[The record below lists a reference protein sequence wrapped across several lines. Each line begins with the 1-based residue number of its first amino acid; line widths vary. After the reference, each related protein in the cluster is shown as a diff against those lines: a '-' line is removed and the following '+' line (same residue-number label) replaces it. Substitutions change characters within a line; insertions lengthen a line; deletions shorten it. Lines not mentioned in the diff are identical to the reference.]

1 MHFTHRRDVVLSRE
15 YTKEPR
21 STLVVPRDE
30 LRGGVI
36 IYLHGG
42 GYVCGNIDA
51 AEGFASVLSAE
62 CGMRTVAVQY
72 RLAPENPYPAAL
84 EDALAVYRAVMDNG
98 TCAER
103 IILAGDSAGAGL
115 CYALCLKLKELSMPM
130 PAGII
135 AISPWVDLTMSG
147 ESVTDNASDPALTKE
162 RLEFYADCY
171 VGEEYCTSGLS
182 AAKSTRMQGESRTE
196 ELQSLRRD
204 PYVSPIFGDLGGM
217 PPSLIFA
224 GEEELLLSDARTLT
238 EKLCEAGSAA
248 TLICR
253 ERMWHDY
260 VLYCMKRYKSDFE
273 KMSAFIRQVMPRDN
287 ERKLKW
293 MKIDNAG
300 KIYPAARSSRWS
312 NIYRLSMTLTEQVDR
327 EVLQSALDVTVRRF
341 PSIAVRLRRGA
352 FWYYLEE
359 IPHAPNI
366 IDEKCYPL
374 VRMPFDDIRHCAFRV
389 VCYKN
394 RIACEFFHSL
404 TDGTGALVFL
414 KTLVAEYLTEK
425 HGIAIS
431 PTNGVLDRLEPPS
444 EDEYIDQFLRHKS
457 PVAKSR
463 RESNSYRIHGTPE
476 EDGFCHVTGF
486 IMDSGEMLALA
497 RSLGVSVTA
506 IISAA
511 VIMAAMRVQ
520 DEDKVNK
527 RRQKEIKVLIPCD
540 LRRIFGVDTLRNF
553 ALYASP
559 GIDPRLGEYTF
570 AEIAGIIHKKM
581 QLEITEKNMRAM
593 IYANVKSEESRI
605 LRLAPL
611 FLKNA
616 VLKLVFNMVGEK
628 KSLLSLS
635 NLGVAKLPPEMEPY
649 VEGMDFILG
658 VQASAPYN
666 IGVISYRGT
675 LRLNVIRNIK
685 EPRLER
691 ELYRVLRDIGQRVR
705 LESNER

>member
-1 MHFTHRRDVVLSRE
+1 MHFTHRRDVVLVHGHI
-15 YTKEPR
+15 KEPQ

-51 AEGFASVLSAE
+51 AEGFASVIAAE
-62 CGMRTVAVQY
+62 CGMRTIAVQY

-84 EDALAVYRAVMDNG
+84 DDAVAAYSAVIDGGMA
-98 TCAER
+98 AEK

-115 CYALCLKLKELSMPM
+115 CYALCLKLKELSLPM

-147 ESVTDNASDPALTKE
+147 ESVIENAADPALTLE

-171 VGEEYCTSGLS
+171 VGEKYCTSDLS
-182 AAKSTRMQGESRTE
+182 AAKSAKIQEASRTE
-196 ELQSLRRD
+196 ELQSLRRNA
-204 PYVSPIFGDLGGM
+204 YVSPLFGDLCGM
-217 PPSLIFA
+217 PPSIIFA
-224 GEEELLLSDARTLT
+224 GGEELLLSDARALAD
-238 EKLCEAGSAA
+238 KLNECGSAA
-248 TLICR
+248 TLVCR
-253 ERMWHDY
+253 EGMWHDY
-260 VLYCMKRYKSDFE
+260 TLYCIKRYRDDFE

-293 MKIDNAG
+293 MRIDNAG
-300 KIYPAARSSRWS
+300 KIYPAARSSRWN
-312 NIYRLSMTLTEQVDR
+312 NIYRLSMTLTEEVDR

-341 PSIAVRLRRGA
+341 PSIAVRLRRGV

-359 IPHAPNI
+359 IPHAPKVME
-366 IDEKCYPL
+366 EKCYPL

-389 VCYKN
+389 ISYKN

-414 KTLVAEYLTEK
+414 KTLVAEYISEK
-425 HGIAIS
+425 YGITVS
-431 PTNGVLDRLEPPS
+431 PTCGVLDRLEPPS
-444 EDEYIDQFLRHKS
+444 ESEYIDQFPRHKS
-457 PVAKSR
+457 AVAKSR

-476 EDGFCHVTGF
+476 DDGFCHATTF
-486 IMDSGEMLALA
+486 IMDSSSMVELAHN
-497 RSLGVSVTA
+497 LGVTVTA
-506 IISAA
+506 VISAA

-553 ALYASP
+553 ALYVSP

-593 IYANVKSEESRI
+593 IYANVKSEESR
-605 LRLAPL
+605 LLQLAPL

-616 VLKLVFNMVGEK
+616 VMKLVFNMVGEK

-635 NLGVAKLPPEMEPY
+635 NLGRAKLPPEMDPY
-649 VEGMDFILG
+649 VEGIDFTLG
-658 VQASAPYN
+658 TQASAPYN
-666 IGVISYRGT
+666 IGVISYKGN

-705 LESNER
+705 LESNGR

>member
-1 MHFTHRRDVVLSRE
+1 MHFTHRRDVVLSHE
-15 YTKEPR
+15 YIKEPR
-21 STLVVPRDE
+21 STLVIPRDE

-62 CGMRTVAVQY
+62 CGMRSVAVGY

-84 EDALAVYRAVMDNG
+84 EDALAAYRSVMESG
-98 TCAER
+98 TPPER

-115 CYALCLKLKELSMPM
+115 CYALCLKLKELSVPM

-147 ESVTDNASDPALTKE
+147 ESVTDNSSDPALTKE

-171 VGEEYCTSGLS
+171 VGEKYCTSALS
-182 AAKSTRMQGESRTE
+182 ASRSTRMQEDSRTG

-224 GEEELLLSDARTLT
+224 GEEELLLSDANTLAD
-238 EKLCEAGSAA
+238 KLREAGSSAA
-248 TLICR
+248 LVIR
-253 ERMWHDY
+253 AGMWHDY

-273 KMSAFIRQVMPRDN
+273 KMSAFIREVMPRDN

-300 KIYPAARSSRWS
+300 KIYPAARSSRWN
-312 NIYRLSMTLTEQVDR
+312 NIYRLSMTLSEEVDR
-327 EVLQSALDVTVRRF
+327 EVLQSSLDVTVRRF
-341 PSIAVRLRRGA
+341 PSIAVRLRRGV

-359 IPHAPNI
+359 IPHAPEVME
-366 IDEKCYPL
+366 EKCYPL

-389 VCYKN
+389 IAYKN

-425 HGIAIS
+425 YGIAIS

-444 EDEYIDQFLRHKS
+444 EDEYIDQFPRHKS

-486 IMDSGEMLALA
+486 VMESSALVELAH
-497 RSLGVSVTA
+497 SLGVTVTA
-506 IISAA
+506 VISAA

-527 RRQKEIKVLIPCD
+527 RRQKEVKVLIPCD
-540 LRRIFGVDTLRNF
+540 LRRIFGVNTLRNF
-553 ALYASP
+553 ALYVSP

-570 AEIAGIIHKKM
+570 LEIAGIIHKKM

-593 IYANVKSEESRI
+593 IYTNVKSEEN
-605 LRLAPL
+605 LLLQLAPL

-616 VLKLVFNMVGEK
+616 VMKLVFNMVGEK

-635 NLGVAKLPPEMEPY
+635 NLGAVTLPSEMEQY
-649 VEGMDFILG
+649 VEGIDFTLG

-691 ELYRVLRDIGQRVR
+691 ELYRVFREIGLRVR